1 MTRFRGEPSAEQGGR
16 PWWERD
22 LGVLGGLPWDTERA
36 ELQKMAQEILTI
48 CACPADAVVSIRPVL
63 NRERRG
69 SRVEIQFASAAA
81 LQDLRSSMREKQAEL
96 PHGGAWLDVVRS
108 REELRPSR
116 MTHRAA
122 ACLKE
127 LLSGKEGD
135 HGEITKNLRWKAV
148 YLGQPARRMFW
159 VVDGRLEASEAAK
172 SILSPEE
179 VVFVQAAACE
189 E

>member
-1 MTRFRGEPSAEQGGR
+1 MVGARPRCTRRTS
-16 PWWERD
+16 
-22 LGVLGGLPWDTERA
+22 LGHRESRA
-36 ELQKMAQEILTI
+36 PEV

-96 PHGGAWLDVVRS
+96 PRGGAWLDVVRS

-159 VVDGRLEASEAAK
+159 VVDGRFEASEAAK

-179 VVFVQAAACE
+179 VGFVQAAACE